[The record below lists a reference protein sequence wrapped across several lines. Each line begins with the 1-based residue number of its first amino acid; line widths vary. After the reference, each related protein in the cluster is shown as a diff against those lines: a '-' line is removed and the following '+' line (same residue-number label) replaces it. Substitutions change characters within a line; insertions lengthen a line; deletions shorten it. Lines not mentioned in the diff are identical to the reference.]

1 MTGAFPIP
9 RAWLVLLFLVAACG
23 PLQTQNEVHAEVSPQ
38 GGTVWQVSGSD
49 TSDLS
54 RPPWPYTGRVEL
66 IPTDVPQVFR
76 FIRVIDYAPWVVVEG
91 NRSLSWAW
99 EGTAREEA
107 DGSIWVKVALQKA
120 DFVKSRATP
129 AGTVGRTAADAQ
141 PVWVE
146 GTFKPWSNALTGG
159 FSGPGISANET
170 WSDPKASG
178 PLPIFMKQ
186 VFELPTHGPIPADRR
201 DALFLSFASFHALPT
216 VQPYVNRPEFQNP
229 VHTLVIDLTDFN
241 FYQQRPTALRVVNKV
256 IDAIS
261 LQETLARADAYKWSL
276 AGKAAFY
283 DENVAKVSIDP
294 ATGMLFEFIVQG
306 AWGYPSGDSALWT
319 GAYVASQAYRYRVT
333 RDADGKEK
341 ALANLIRSVQGLMTL
356 MEITGDRRT
365 FARTLRA
372 ATGKP
377 VPPWYP
383 GTGPYASLEWFA
395 GGNNDMF
402 KGVMFGL
409 AHAHALLCEYPTGH
423 DALCARIRFNVT
435 QIADNLSVAQP
446 SGQNRLA
453 AQWLAA
459 YVTRKFSYLLRA
471 SAEWTVQA
479 PILSQGN
486 ITVVYQDGIADW
498 SGTHLAF
505 VEYMLFSLLADRYPL
520 PGIDAGSTLRHGIE
534 SIYQQFARV
543 WMGLWSVPFAKLGT
557 SPHDD
562 AAWIAG
568 WRLREI
574 PAPQTQMDVDHR
586 IRPDFV
592 MSPFPISPWKG
603 DWTQTDRTQSLRSY
617 PLFESMTYTVYDWKE
632 PPFMYKADS
641 RGLTYPG
648 ADYLIAYWLGRYLGV
663 FTESD

>member
-1 MTGAFPIP
+1 
-9 RAWLVLLFLVAACG
+9 
-23 PLQTQNEVHAEVSPQ
+23 
-38 GGTVWQVSGSD
+38 
-49 TSDLS
+49 
-54 RPPWPYTGRVEL
+54 
-66 IPTDVPQVFR
+66 
-76 FIRVIDYAPWVVVEG
+76 
-91 NRSLSWAW
+91 
-99 EGTAREEA
+99 
-107 DGSIWVKVALQKA
+107 
-120 DFVKSRATP
+120 
-129 AGTVGRTAADAQ
+129 
-141 PVWVE
+141 
-146 GTFKPWSNALTGG
+146 
-159 FSGPGISANET
+159 
-170 WSDPKASG
+170 
-178 PLPIFMKQ
+178 MKQ
-186 VFELPTHGPIPADRR
+186 VFELPTHGPISADRR
-201 DALFLSFASFHALPT
+201 DALFLTFASFHALPE

-241 FYQQRPTALRVVNKV
+241 FYQQRPTGLRVVNKV
-256 IDAIS
+256 IDPIS

-294 ATGMLFEFIVQG
+294 ATGMLFEFILQG
-306 AWGYPSGDSALWT
+306 VSGRPSNDSALWT

-333 RDADGKEK
+333 RSPEAM
-341 ALANLIRSVQGLMTL
+341 ANLVRSVQGLMTL

-372 ATGKP
+372 ATGNP
-377 VPPWYP
+377 VSPWYA
-383 GTGPYASLEWFA
+383 GTGLYAGLEWLA
-395 GGNNDMF
+395 NGNNDMF

-409 AHAHALLCEYPTGH
+409 AHAHALLCEYPTGN

-459 YVTRKFSYLLRA
+459 YVTHKFSYLLRA

-486 ITVVYQDGIADW
+486 ITVVYEDGIADW

-505 VEYMLFSLLADRYPL
+505 VEYMMFSLLADRYPL

-534 SIYQQFARV
+534 NIYQQFGRV

-557 SPHDD
+557 NPHDD

-574 PAPQTQMDVDHR
+574 PAPQTQMNVDHS
-586 IRPDFV
+586 IRSDFV

-603 DWTQTDRTQSLRSY
+603 DWAQPGTDRTQSLRAY

-632 PPFMYKADS
+632 PPFMYKVNS
-641 RGLTYPG
+641 TGLNYPG
-648 ADYLIAYWLGRYLGV
+648 ADCLIAYWLGRYLGV
-663 FTESD
+663 FTEVD